1 MPVSQSKI
9 PEFMN
14 VTICG
19 TLEQTL
25 TATGK
30 FYLYINLCL
39 LICILFN
46 VSVNTD
52 TPWLMQF
59 QITQFLSK

>member
-30 FYLYINLCL
+30 FYLYINLC
-39 LICILFN
+39 
-46 VSVNTD
+46 
-52 TPWLMQF
+52 
-59 QITQFLSK
+59 